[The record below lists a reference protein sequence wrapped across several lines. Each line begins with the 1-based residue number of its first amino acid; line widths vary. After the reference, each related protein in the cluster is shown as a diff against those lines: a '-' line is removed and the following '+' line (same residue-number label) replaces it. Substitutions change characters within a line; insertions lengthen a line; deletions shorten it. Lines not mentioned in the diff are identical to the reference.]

1 MDLSCL
7 GEVEKLYYERNG
19 EFQPDDWKRFVPD
32 REKVEK
38 LKERLLRARQ
48 DEESNNEPESNVVS
62 QFEPNDEKGKQP
74 IRSKSA

>member
-38 LKERLLRARQ
+38 LKERLLRVRQ
-48 DEESNNEPESNVVS
+48 DEESNHEPKSNVIS
-62 QFEPNDEKGKQP
+62 QFEPDDEKGKQP
-74 IRSKSA
+74 IRSRSA

>member
-19 EFQPDDWKRFVPD
+19 KFQPDDWKRFVPD

-48 DEESNNEPESNVVS
+48 DEESNHEPEQNVVS
-62 QFEPNDEKGKQP
+62 QFEPDDEKGKQP
-74 IRSKSA
+74 LRSKSA

>member
-7 GEVEKLYYERNG
+7 GEVEKLYHERNG

-38 LKERLLRARQ
+38 LKERLLRVRQ

-62 QFEPNDEKGKQP
+62 QFESNDEKGKQP
-74 IRSKSA
+74 LRSRSA

>member
-19 EFQPDDWKRFVPD
+19 KFQPDDWKRFVPD

-38 LKERLLRARQ
+38 LKERLLRVRQ
-48 DEESNNEPESNVVS
+48 DEESNHEPESNVVS
-62 QFEPNDEKGKQP
+62 QFESNDEKGKQP
-74 IRSKSA
+74 IRSRSA

>member
-19 EFQPDDWKRFVPD
+19 KFQPDDWKRFVPD

-48 DEESNNEPESNVVS
+48 DEESNHEPEQNVVS
-62 QFEPNDEKGKQP
+62 KFEPDDEKGKQP
-74 IRSKSA
+74 LRSKSA